1 MSMLQYIVATGILL
15 ALMAQITVEIR
26 VNYRRLGKD
35 DLLAIH
41 FSTMRGI
48 LGFKVEMP
56 LVEMVKSWFKPLI
69 KLVVRVEGK
78 GGKSLGEEERTIDSA
93 DIEWHRVPRLLGLV
107 IRGLRRFRPAITY
120 FVRHLWMRQFKW
132 RTRLGLGDAAGTGV
146 GIGALWGIKGVI
158 YTRLRNNTSPT
169 GVRPQVQVIPS
180 FHQPAFATDFDCIF
194 AIRTGHIIITG
205 INFLL
210 CFIFRKKYVQ
220 EKGVN
225 RSNGRAS
232 N

>member
-1 MSMLQYIVATGILL
+1 MAMWHYIAAIGILL
-15 ALMAQITVEIR
+15 AVAALVTVEIR

-41 FSTMRGI
+41 LSALWGI
-48 LGFKVEMP
+48 LGFKVEMS
-56 LVEMVKSWFKPLI
+56 LVQMVKNWLNPLL
-69 KLVVRVEGK
+69 KLVVKVESKEGR
-78 GGKSLGEEERTIDSA
+78 SLGQEERTIDPA
-93 DIEWHRVPRLLGLV
+93 DIEWHRVPRLIRLV
-107 IRGLRRFRPAITY
+107 IKVLRRFQPAINY

-180 FHQPAFATDFDCIF
+180 FHQPGFATDFDCIF

-205 INFLL
+205 INFLWCL
-210 CFIFRKKYVQ
+210 IFRKKYNPG
-220 EKGVN
+220 K
-225 RSNGRAS
+225 RSEPV
-232 N
+232 